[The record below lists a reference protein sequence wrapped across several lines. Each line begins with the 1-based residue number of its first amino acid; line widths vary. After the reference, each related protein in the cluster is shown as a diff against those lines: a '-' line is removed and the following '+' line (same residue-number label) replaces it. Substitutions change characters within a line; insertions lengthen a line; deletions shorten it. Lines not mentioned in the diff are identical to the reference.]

1 MSKPAAF
8 RAVYSDFK
16 LVKTRGVIQ
25 VILEVP
31 VEDSDAAYEV
41 LGGMPVAGKERW
53 FGIAAIKS
61 ETEVMQAEPESKST
75 QPGARPDQEPPRPD
89 RAKRGWRDLQ
99 PSQQAGIRC
108 SEPAFAVFLQEERL
122 DDWRGATGGYISR
135 EERVADCV
143 RMICNVDSRSHL
155 NTNQK
160 ARVIWHQLNDQYEA
174 WVRVSA

>member
-31 VEDSDAAYEV
+31 VEQSDAAYEV

-61 ETEVMQAEPESKST
+61 ETEVMQAEGRPNGSSI
-75 QPGARPDQEPPRPD
+75 QHVDARPDQEPPRPD
-89 RAKRGWRDLQ
+89 RAKRSWKDLQ

-108 SEPAFAVFLQEERL
+108 GEPSFQLFLTELYRDDFHEAAGDRAECIRL
-122 DDWRGATGGYISR
+122 ICGVSSR
-135 EERVADCV
+135 AELD
-143 RMICNVDSRSHL
+143 
-155 NTNQK
+155 TNHK
-160 ARVIWHQLNDQYEA
+160 ARVIWNQLNDRYDA
-174 WVRVSA
+174 WIRAAV

>member
-25 VILEVP
+25 VIFELP
-31 VEDSDAAYEV
+31 VEQSDAAYEV

-53 FGIAAIKS
+53 FGIAAIKP
-61 ETEVMQAEPESKST
+61 ETEVMSPDHESNSKPAT
-75 QPGARPDQEPPRPD
+75 RPDQEPPRPD
-89 RAKRGWRDLQ
+89 RAKRWNDLN

-108 SEPAFAVFLQEERL
+108 GEPAFQSFLTERYR
-122 DDWRGATGGYISR
+122 DDFHEAAGDRA
-135 EERVADCV
+135 ECV
-143 RMICNVDSRSHL
+143 RLICDVSSRSEL
-155 NTNQK
+155 DTNHK

-174 WVRVSA
+174 WFLAGS